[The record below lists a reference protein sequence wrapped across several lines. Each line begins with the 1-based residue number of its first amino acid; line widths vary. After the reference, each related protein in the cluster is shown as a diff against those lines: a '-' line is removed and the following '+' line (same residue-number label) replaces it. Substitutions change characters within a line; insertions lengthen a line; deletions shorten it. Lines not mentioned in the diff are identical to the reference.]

1 MIQET
6 ETDKKKADVC
16 VELSLVNSMIQTIW
30 KNRTQIISAFEQN
43 RLRINWLPEWSDVDE
58 ALLKWLKQERSDN
71 VPVGGPLRMVN
82 FFILNFTVKVMFF
95 FLV

>member
-43 RLRINWLPEWSDVDE
+43 RLRIN
-58 ALLKWLKQERSDN
+58 
-71 VPVGGPLRMVN
+71 
-82 FFILNFTVKVMFF
+82 
-95 FLV
+95 